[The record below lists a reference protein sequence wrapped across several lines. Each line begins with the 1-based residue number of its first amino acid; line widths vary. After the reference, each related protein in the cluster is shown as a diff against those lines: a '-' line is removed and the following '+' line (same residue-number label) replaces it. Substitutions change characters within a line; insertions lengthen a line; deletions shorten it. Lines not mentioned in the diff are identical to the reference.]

1 EDKALQLLGR
11 DHANR
16 GVVDRR
22 PGQRVAERA
31 VAVLLTRRRVAE
43 RHVRVQRRM
52 LETRSRLARTD
63 DLASDAELGEAPER
77 SLLVGAEVA
86 HRLVEPDET
95 LLDEVVGLTARDEVR
110 AGLETDETGI
120 AAEQCVHRDR
130 VSVPGAEDEP

>member
-1 EDKALQLLGR
+1 LEGVVDRLRVAAQALGHLLVGVALEVEAKGVALERRETRAEAEDEALQLLGR

-43 RHVRVQRRM
+43 RHVRFQRRM
-52 LETRSRLARTD
+52 RETRSRLDRRD

-77 SLLVGAEVA
+77 SLLVGAEV
-86 HRLVEPDET
+86 
-95 LLDEVVGLTARDEVR
+95 
-110 AGLETDETGI
+110 
-120 AAEQCVHRDR
+120 
-130 VSVPGAEDEP
+130 